1 MIAARSNTCRDF
13 TMYSFLLL
21 PFTNHTHSPLPLS
34 HSPPLDPAEWFNHH
48 LSVTTTASTIEHF
61 HRFHYLFSPPNF
73 LVAIDH
79 PHSPFSL
86 SLPPRASLNYTHR
99 WSATTLR
106 PLCWLP
112 TYLNCVCFLFLPPLL
127 LFPPPFLWFLSP
139 FGFQFFLF
147 FVLLFFL
154 FFALLNFGVLE
165 VRKLHRR
172 VGNHNGP
179 TDRVVNAIRTNPQG
193 RVFDYRHTRNVLSLK
208 KKVISYPG
216 GEL

>member
-1 MIAARSNTCRDF
+1 
-13 TMYSFLLL
+13 MYSFLLL

-34 HSPPLDPAEWFNHH
+34 YSPPLDPAEWFNHH
-48 LSVTTTASTIEHF
+48 WSVTTTASTIEHF

-79 PHSPFSL
+79 PFLFLYHRG
-86 SLPPRASLNYTHR
+86 LPSSTLTVGQRPP
-99 WSATTLR
+99 LR

-112 TYLNCVCFLFLPPLL
+112 TYLNCVCFLFC
-127 LFPPPFLWFLSP
+127 LFSPPFLWFLSP

-193 RVFDYRHTRNVLSLK
+193 RESLIT
-208 KKVISYPG
+208 VTH
-216 GEL
+216 EMFFR